1 MVIGLRMGVQIL
13 AVALCQK
20 NGHSMRVV
28 VIPSTILAG
37 LRTRQSEWISLTS
50 CTKGYRFRRC
60 AGDVF
65 FLEKDGMFN
74 RAPK

>member
-20 NGHSMRVV
+20 NGHPMREV

-37 LRTRQSEWISLTS
+37 LRTRQSELIALTS
-50 CTKGYRFRRC
+50 CTKGNRFRFC
-60 AGDVF
+60 TGDVF
-65 FLEKDGMFN
+65 RKRWVFN